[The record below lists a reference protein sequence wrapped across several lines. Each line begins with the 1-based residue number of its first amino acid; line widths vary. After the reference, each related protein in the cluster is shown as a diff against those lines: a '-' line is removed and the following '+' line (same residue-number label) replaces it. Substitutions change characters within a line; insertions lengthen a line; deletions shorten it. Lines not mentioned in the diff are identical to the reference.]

1 MDGALI
7 NAALPGGWMR
17 AALAC
22 ALLVS
27 SGGATGQRCTF
38 VTGSLSPS
46 ALQFGSL
53 DPSIATDRTAVMSVQ
68 TLCTT
73 PPPPGWSFQGIN
85 GNAPLR
91 MRNSALDAY
100 IPYSVAVTQ
109 TAAGQPP
116 RDRTWRITATVLGV
130 DYQNAPVG
138 AYSDV
143 LTATLLP

>member
-1 MDGALI
+1 MYSGPT
-7 NAALPGGWMR
+7 NAAPHGLIRDILFCAMFAVAGD
-17 AALAC
+17 AA
-22 ALLVS
+22 
-27 SGGATGQRCTF
+27 GQRCTF

-53 DPSIATDRTAVMSVQ
+53 DPSLATDRTAVMSVQ

-138 AYSDV
+138 A
-143 LTATLLP
+143 